1 MGEADVLHHDHL
13 LAGLVRAFQL
23 EAGFALALGGA
34 RRVRDAFPSV
44 PEPALRCACGGLDA
58 LADPHFF
65 LGQALVEQ
73 CVGSFFGGQLL
84 FLLCTRKL
92 A

>member
-1 MGEADVLHHDHL
+1 MPDLSA
-13 LAGLVRAFQL
+13 RQL
-23 EAGFALALGGA
+23 EAGLALALAALGA
-34 RRVRDAFPSV
+34 FATHFLQCEPARVRA
-44 PEPALRCACGGLDA
+44 AGLDA

-73 CVGSFFGGQLL
+73 CVGGFFGGQLL
-84 FLLCTRKL
+84 FLVRRKL